1 MKKQE
6 KTLQQALEIISR
18 NRHGRRDVLNADVG
32 SDNYKTL
39 CILGFITDG
48 TTIDPVTKDCIRVW
62 EITNRPNLFAKIK
75 REPSEKEIQ
84 FLNKYIEFSV

>member
-18 NRHGRRDVLNADVG
+18 DRHGKRDVLSEEVG

-39 CILGFITDG
+39 CVLGFITDG
-48 TTIDPVTKDCIRVW
+48 TTFDPETSERIRVW

-84 FLNKYIEFSV
+84 FLNKYLEFSY